1 MVRTEKSPS
10 GKHRYIHTLECKVC
24 NSSYERVGAN
34 RTPLPNGYCS
44 KECRQDY
51 FKQTCWVT
59 LQCSHC
65 KESFEIPQSLT
76 RNFCSHKCYWADLK
90 ENPHQYNLIEKAKH
104 ASTFG
109 NTPESIEKGL
119 QKKLDKGLIID
130 WTDASW
136 KQYWRRCNHLTR
148 KIRTQMLEDW
158 DGYDY
163 IDGEYIKDN
172 LNLHF
177 LDKNYPS
184 LDHIKPRSQ
193 CFKEGLSPY
202 EATTPE
208 NLAWTKRGNNSKKYN
223 KKLDILK

>member
-90 ENPHQYNLIEKAKH
+90 EKKVMMLLSDFIRQLEGSNHPNVIQLLPLLKRNLDQHGDVEVD
-104 ASTFG
+104 
-109 NTPESIEKGL
+109 L
-119 QKKLDKGLIID
+119 DVMKKK
-130 WTDASW
+130 
-136 KQYWRRCNHLTR
+136 
-148 KIRTQMLEDW
+148 ME
-158 DGYDY
+158 
-163 IDGEYIKDN
+163 IK
-172 LNLHF
+172 
-177 LDKNYPS
+177 
-184 LDHIKPRSQ
+184 
-193 CFKEGLSPY
+193 
-202 EATTPE
+202 
-208 NLAWTKRGNNSKKYN
+208 
-223 KKLDILK
+223 